1 MANDNVLFLKKKNIL
16 SIIDFEK
23 KWKEFYSQINS
34 LT

>member
-23 KWKEFYSQINS
+23 KFFKMKKLEQEFF
-34 LT
+34 